1 MKKNKSNLLIPLI
14 VIVVLIVVLGSILL
28 RDNIVSLF
36 KPRNAFTKVEGY
48 PREVDSTK
56 PIERTRTIVR
66 SEQEFKDLIKKLF
79 DDENKVP
86 MPENDFSRNDLYVVT
101 TDLNDTKGFR
111 LKVRSMNIDD
121 KNEFQAILER
131 QKPGK
136 TCINDAVSNVAM
148 DIVKISKDI
157 PEIDAERVDKIID
170 CK

>member
-1 MKKNKSNLLIPLI
+1 
-14 VIVVLIVVLGSILL
+14 
-28 RDNIVSLF
+28 
-36 KPRNAFTKVEGY
+36 
-48 PREVDSTK
+48 
-56 PIERTRTIVR
+56 
-66 SEQEFKDLIKKLF
+66 
-79 DDENKVP
+79 